1 MFSLRDL
8 STRHRGPM
16 PPATRVLSRLGAA
29 RRWLS
34 VSSGING
41 VLAGLL
47 GAALLAGCG
56 GSDESVSDSVGDA
69 SVSVGTI
76 HGTAPTWIDVN
87 EVRFDKQVTEVL
99 DDDDRPTTVEAL
111 KLGMQVEVESAA
123 VNRNNAVA
131 QAARVA
137 FGSTVVGPVE
147 AVDVAAKQFKVLGQ
161 TIQVSDGTIFD
172 GIAGGLAG
180 VAVNSLVDVH
190 GLLDAASGVTS
201 ATRVELRQALN
212 FFRLRGVVSQVDVAA
227 KTLRV
232 GGQLVSL
239 AKVQGLRGLAQ
250 ANGKVVRSVLEKQ
263 QVNGQFVARAI
274 AGDNRFVK
282 DGKAVDIESIVTEF
296 TSNAAFKLFGLPVDS
311 SKAAFVN
318 QAELKLGAR
327 AEVRGALAA
336 GVLAATNVEVKVR
349 GQKNIQVQ
357 GAVAALNAEAKTF
370 TLNGVTIEFGGENLV
385 LVGGNVVALVNGVN
399 VLVQGKVSADGTRV
413 AAQRIQFNP

>member
-1 MFSLRDL
+1 MFSLRVCV
-8 STRHRGPM
+8 G
-16 PPATRVLSRLGAA
+16 
-29 RRWLS
+29 
-34 VSSGING
+34 SGIKG
-41 VLAGLL
+41 VLAGFL
-47 GAALLAGCG
+47 GTALLAGCG
-56 GSDESVSDSVGDA
+56 GSDESVPVPAGDATA

-87 EVRFDKQVTEVL
+87 EVRFDKQATEVL
-99 DDDDRPTTVEAL
+99 DDDDQPTTVEAL

-123 VNRNNAVA
+123 VNRDGAEAQAAAGNGNNAVA

-137 FGSTVVGPVE
+137 FGSAVVGPVE
-147 AVDVAAKQFKVLGQ
+147 AVDVAAKQIKVLGQ

-180 VAVNSLVDVH
+180 VTVNSLVDVH
-190 GLLDAASGVTS
+190 GLLDVSSGVTT

-212 FFRLRGVVSQVDVAA
+212 LFRLRGVVSQVDVAA

-232 GGQLVSL
+232 GGQLVNL
-239 AKVQGLRGLAQ
+239 TKLKALRGLAQ
-250 ANGKVVRSVLEKQ
+250 ANGKVVRTVLEKQ

-296 TSNAAFKLFGLPVDS
+296 TSNAAFKLFGLPVDA

-327 AEVRGALAA
+327 TEVRGALAA

-349 GQKNIQVQ
+349 GQKNVNVQ
-357 GAVAALNAEAKTF
+357 GAVAGLNAAAKTF
-370 TLNGVTIEFGGENLV
+370 TLKAVTIDFSAAGLV
-385 LVGGNVVALVNGVN
+385 LVGGDAAALVNGAN
-399 VLVQGKVSADGTRV
+399 VLVTGKVSADGTRV
-413 AAQRIQFNP
+413 AAQRIQFLP